1 MCYDFTM
8 YYLHAKDTNKKIQK
22 TYNTDIKRPDYRYK
36 FLVVIVSCYIPSIS
50 GMSGSTD
57 ACFTRMSTMSLQ
69 RCSQA

>member
-36 FLVVIVSCYIPSIS
+36 FLVVIITY
-50 GMSGSTD
+50 
-57 ACFTRMSTMSLQ
+57 
-69 RCSQA
+69 